1 MKIVIAG
8 GSGFLGRRLCA
19 HLAAADHEVTVLGRG
34 AASVLPAGV
43 SQLRWAPDGTVGDWA
58 GVIDGCD
65 AVVNLAGTSIGDGRW
80 TRARKAEI
88 LASRLAATNSLVAAI
103 AAARHRP
110 SVFVSASAQGFY
122 GDRGDEELTEASPA
136 GVGFVAD
143 VCRQWEAAAL
153 AAPSGVRVVLLR
165 TGLVL
170 AADGGALPRM
180 VLPFRLFGGGPY
192 GNGRQFVSWLHLADW
207 VAMAAWAITTDA
219 ATGPLNASTP
229 APIRNR
235 EFCATLGRALGR
247 PSWLPAPAF
256 ALRIAL
262 GEMADGLLLGS
273 IRMIPRRAL
282 DLGFEFRHPELAPA
296 LQSILKP

>member
-1 MKIVIAG
+1 MKIAIAG
-8 GSGFLGRRLCA
+8 GSGFLGRHLCA
-19 HLAAADHEVTVLGRG
+19 HLAAAGHTVTVLGRG
-34 AASVLPAGV
+34 AASGLPAGIGQV
-43 SQLRWAPDGTVGDWA
+43 RWAPDGTTGDWA
-58 GVIDGCD
+58 SVIDGCD

-103 AAARHRP
+103 AAAGRRP

-122 GDRGDEELTEASPA
+122 GDRGDEELTEAS
-136 GVGFVAD
+136 GVGSGFLAD

-153 AAPSGVRVVLLR
+153 AAPAGVRVVLLR

-170 AADGGALPRM
+170 ASDGGALARM
-180 VLPFRLFGGGPY
+180 VLPFRLFAGGPF
-192 GNGRQFVSWLHLADW
+192 GSGRQFMSWMHAADW
-207 VAMAAWAITTDA
+207 VAMAAWAITTEA
-219 ATGPLNASTP
+219 VTGPLNVCTP

-256 ALRIAL
+256 ALRVVL
-262 GEMADGLLLGS
+262 GEMADDLLLGS
-273 IRMIPRRAL
+273 IRMLPRRAL
-282 DLGFEFRHPELAPA
+282 DLGFQCRYPELATA
-296 LQSILKP
+296 LEAVLQ